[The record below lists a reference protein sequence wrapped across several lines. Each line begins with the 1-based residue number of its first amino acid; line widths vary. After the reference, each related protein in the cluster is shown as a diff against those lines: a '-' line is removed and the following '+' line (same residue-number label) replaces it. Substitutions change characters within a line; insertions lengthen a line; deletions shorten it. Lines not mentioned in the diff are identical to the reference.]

1 MNILFI
7 FLNDN
12 TNGGALSIMRQV
24 AEFYLSHHAR
34 VHIVL
39 LKKRQYHHW
48 DELEGT
54 NLKIYDGGSF
64 LTLIDI
70 FRRIHKIQFDY
81 SYSSAVKFTGIIGI
95 LKRLGV
101 LRIKTMV
108 ARESTNIFN
117 RFNGLKILKYKM
129 YYRLGY
135 KAVNVLICQ
144 TGFMKEQL
152 LKHQPWIEKYAKVL
166 VIPNPVNIQKM
177 NEKAGEPLDVTTYS
191 PYIVTAGRF
200 IPEKAYDILL
210 DAYADVIRNHP
221 ELKLVILGD
230 GALRPQIEEQIAK
243 LNLRER
249 VILIGQVDNVY
260 PWFKKASL
268 CVVSSRM
275 EGFPNVLLQMMS
287 QNDKVVSTLC
297 AGDIDKIEGLTTCPV
312 EEPTALAKAMIE
324 CMESKAGNKREIFDE
339 ELQNRS
345 IDNFIKKIEINN

>member
-12 TNGGALSIMRQV
+12 TNGGAAGIMRQV
-24 AEFYLSHHAR
+24 AEYYLNNHAR
-34 VHIVL
+34 VHVVF
-39 LKKRQYHHW
+39 LKKRKYHHW

-54 NLKIYDGGSF
+54 NLKIYDGGAF
-64 LTLIDI
+64 LALIDI
-70 FRRIHKIQFDY
+70 FRRIHKIRFDY
-81 SYSSAVKFTGIIGI
+81 SYSSVVKFTGIIGI
-95 LKRLGV
+95 LKRLGA
-101 LRIKTMV
+101 LHIKTMV

-117 RFNGLKILKYKM
+117 RFNGLKLFKYRM

-152 LKHQPWIEKYAKVL
+152 LRHQPWLEKYAKVL

-177 NEKAGEPLDVTTYS
+177 NEKATEPLDVTTYS

-200 IPEKAYDILL
+200 ISEKAYDVLL
-210 DAYADVIRNHP
+210 DAYADVIRKHP
-221 ELKLVILGD
+221 QLKLVILGD
-230 GALRPQIEEQIAK
+230 GALRAQIEEQIAK
-243 LNLRER
+243 LNLRGR
-249 VILIGQVDNVY
+249 VMLIGQVDNVY
-260 PWFKKASL
+260 PWFKKASM

-297 AGDIDKIEGLTTCPV
+297 AGDVDKIEGLMTCPV
-312 EEPTALAKAMIE
+312 EDPVALANAMIE
-324 CMESKAGNKREIFDE
+324 CIESEAGNNRELFDN

-345 IDNFIKKIEINN
+345 IDNFIKKIV